1 MQGLAREGSRVQRCP
16 RWPLELAVSWRQS
29 RVVCLLSAFL
39 LPESRVSLAPQW
51 PPDTTPP
58 RGSGLVPASGSLRP
72 QPCPHAGGPPSGLPC
87 RCHLRAIGVPQ
98 RHCSCGPSKL
108 LTPQRKEA
116 HGRGGADNSHP
127 QTPIGLWGLRLEL
140 LLSFLSDLF
149 LFFIIEHCLHF
160 Y

>member
-72 QPCPHAGGPPSGLPC
+72 QPCPHAGGSSFWASMSVPPES
-87 RCHLRAIGVPQ
+87 HW
-98 RHCSCGPSKL
+98 GPSEAL
-108 LTPQRKEA
+108 LLWPQQTA
-116 HGRGGADNSHP
+116 HTSEEGSPWEGRCRQQPPPNSHRFMGSE
-127 QTPIGLWGLRLEL
+127 TRITLI
-140 LLSFLSDLF
+140 
-149 LFFIIEHCLHF
+149 FFK
-160 Y
+160 